1 MRKIK
6 PNARKPISKTKN
18 KSLVSSTLPEAYI
31 DHIHNTVIK
40 YAENTIMYE
49 LHYMESHFEDYADE
63 LATQWMSGGNEGFDD
78 DSEWDQLHAEI
89 TEQFTLAIDNVK
101 SQISNTFERL
111 KSEQLD
117 SERSTMQ
124 GSNSKAFTVN
134 EAKTVAKEHGV
145 SGFDKV
151 KNTLTHMIKDNPDLS
166 KNLQSVADTVYKYI
180 YNDVP
185 DALQDEAEMLAD
197 QLLEK
202 YSGAI
207 TTEEQDKAMGRGP
220 IDSVELKKA
229 MDRSTGLESG
239 IFDGIKKKIS
249 DKFTQQYNKENEKRR
264 KEEAE
269 ENYRVDVR
277 KYKEMLKQ
285 KFINWYSTNTEPYG
299 PGVNAKTYL
308 DIYTKQVIKKIKL
321 DLISAPVEID
331 DESLENTIKRYTDEI
346 MKYSESLYSNIE
358 KYMKD

>member
-6 PNARKPISKTKN
+6 PTIRKKN
-18 KSLVSSTLPEAYI
+18 KSLISSTLPEASI
-31 DHIHNTVIK
+31 DHIHNAVIE
-40 YAENTIMYE
+40 YAEHTLMYE
-49 LHYMESHFEDYADE
+49 LHYMTSHFEDYADE
-63 LATQWMSGGNEGFDD
+63 LATQWMSGDNEGFDD

-101 SQISNTFERL
+101 SQINNTFERL
-111 KSEQLD
+111 KSGQLD

-134 EAKTVAKEHGV
+134 EAKTFAKEHGV
-145 SGFDKV
+145 SGFDKI
-151 KNTLTHMIKDNPDLS
+151 KNTLTHMIKDSPDLS

-185 DALQDEAEMLAD
+185 DSLQDEAEMLAD

-220 IDSVELKKA
+220 IDSKELKKA
-229 MDRSTGLESG
+229 MDRSVGLESG
-239 IFDGIKKKIS
+239 IFDGIKKKIG
-249 DKFTQQYNKENEKRR
+249 DKIANQWNKENEKYR
-264 KEEAE
+264 KELTE
-269 ENYRVDVR
+269 EIYRGDIR
-277 KYKEMLKQ
+277 KYKEMLRQ

-321 DLISAPVEID
+321 DLISLLTEDNSEKI
-331 DESLENTIKRYTDEI
+331 ESTIKRYVDDI
-346 MKYSESLYSNIE
+346 NKYSELLYSNVE
-358 KYMKD
+358 KYMKDEEQR